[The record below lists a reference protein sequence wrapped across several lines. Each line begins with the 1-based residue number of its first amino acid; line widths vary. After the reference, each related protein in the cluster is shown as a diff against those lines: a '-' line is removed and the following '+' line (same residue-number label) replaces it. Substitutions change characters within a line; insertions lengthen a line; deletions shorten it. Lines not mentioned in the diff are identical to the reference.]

1 MRGESPHTPE
11 ILRGCVGGA
20 NRGVIFFCIYEDRL
34 TRKKPFLFR
43 VERRDGGI
51 EKKGERNRQG

>member
-20 NRGVIFFCIYEDRL
+20 IRGVIFFLFHEDRL
-34 TRKKPFLFR
+34 TRKNPFLLGW
-43 VERRDGGI
+43 ERRDGGI
-51 EKKGERNRQG
+51 EKKGERNQKG